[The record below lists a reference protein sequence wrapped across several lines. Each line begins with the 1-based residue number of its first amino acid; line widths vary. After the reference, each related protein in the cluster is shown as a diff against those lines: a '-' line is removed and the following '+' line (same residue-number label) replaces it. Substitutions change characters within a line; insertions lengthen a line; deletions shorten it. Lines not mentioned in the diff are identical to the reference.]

1 MILQG
6 AGDDFRSRRRA
17 AIDQHNQR
25 LSLDEVARHSVETLD
40 LIGIATSDGDD
51 FAADQ
56 KRARDPNRLIKQ
68 ATRIVAQVENVALEM
83 LRRNFG
89 RNGLDRLLKLVRD
102 AAVEL
107 SDANIPDVIPFDP
120 LAYRAD
126 LDDFTGQR
134 EIERSR
140 LILARDFQPN
150 HGARHTTHFLHRLGK
165 GQTFDRSAVDLTN
178 DVARQNSG
186 P

>member
-56 KRARDPNRLIKQ
+56 KRARDP
-68 ATRIVAQVENVALEM
+68 
-83 LRRNFG
+83 
-89 RNGLDRLLKLVRD
+89 DRLLKLVRD

-178 DVARQNSG
+178 DVACQNSG